1 MTLSTEDILKNFNGY
16 FIYVAVTVESFLF
29 MVINV
34 CRYIAKIF
42 LACGKVTL
50 LIVIY
55 IHVIRIVWINIKQ
68 MIVNSLARVPP
79 ESHGKLVPYE
89 Q

>member
-34 CRYIAKIF
+34 CRYIAKIV

-55 IHVIRIVWINIKQ
+55 IIRIVWINIKQ

>member
-55 IHVIRIVWINIKQ
+55 IIRIVWINIKQ